1 MESFFLPNEVT
12 ILSASTRHPVI
23 GWTQYD
29 LNIAVLIF
37 WTNLGDVFGT
47 LGLIA
52 IMPLWS
58 RTTQGTIPAVNYPA
72 AESLCWVNTAPQ
84 CPPLVPGPPAVV
96 EVGPPDPKFPSAW
109 TEFRCQTRWW
119 AGSFAAGSFVGSSP
133 AGAWGW
139 EDLGGSE
146 YISNRC
152 QRKHETILKG
162 N

>member
-1 MESFFLPNEVT
+1 
-12 ILSASTRHPVI
+12 
-23 GWTQYD
+23 
-29 LNIAVLIF
+29 
-37 WTNLGDVFGT
+37 
-47 LGLIA
+47 
-52 IMPLWS
+52 MPLWS

-152 QRKHETILKG
+152 QRKHETIFKG